1 MANERVLVVDDDPVI
16 LLLCQRILEA
26 DGYAVT
32 TVKRGEDALAKL
44 ESETFDLLLTDI
56 RLPGLDGL
64 EVTTRLRELGL
75 EMVVITMTGY
85 SNMEMAIQALR
96 LGVDEFVIKPFTP
109 DTLRVHVTR
118 ALEKAKLRRENM
130 RLRTLIPLL
139 HTAQEFAAARSRQ
152 DIYQELFTAL
162 TEQLQITNAAL
173 LGWDS
178 ETETLTLAAGRGAL
192 ETALASLKL
201 SAETLPPRE
210 LFFAG
215 QVQSWNQRA
224 EPRLPCAECGQELT
238 SIALK
243 SHLNTLGVLVVE
255 APQLSASNAECLRLI
270 AAQAAAALENVDLIA
285 QVSKAYVN
293 LSELDHMKGEVLDI
307 AGHELR
313 TPLAA
318 LLNSAK
324 MLRGRAKSKTNI
336 LAAEIISNGERLQRI
351 VDDMQNL
358 KYMRQGPMDLRL
370 EELEIEQV
378 MIEAVNAYRPL
389 AQEKNQTIDLEVTI
403 HAGRAI
409 ADRAM
414 LDLILGNILSNAV
427 KFSPPNSRVQ
437 VRADGDAEA
446 VTLAIQDKGRGLAP
460 DEAARVF
467 EPFYQA
473 GDSLTRS
480 QGGIGLGLTLTREIT
495 RAHGGKI
502 WVESQADQGSVFYVM
517 LPRQPRGAG
526 ARQTESQRPEN

>member
-152 DIYQELFTAL
+152 DIYQELFPA
-162 TEQLQITNAAL
+162 
-173 LGWDS
+173 
-178 ETETLTLAAGRGAL
+178 TETLTLAAGRGAL